1 MGLYACVLR
10 SLHCHLICLCSA
22 ASRLQAAIDTYRN
35 SCEHV
40 DSKYQLLSGKGT
52 SYNAPCASCS

>member
-1 MGLYACVLR
+1 
-10 SLHCHLICLCSA
+10 LHCHLICLCSA